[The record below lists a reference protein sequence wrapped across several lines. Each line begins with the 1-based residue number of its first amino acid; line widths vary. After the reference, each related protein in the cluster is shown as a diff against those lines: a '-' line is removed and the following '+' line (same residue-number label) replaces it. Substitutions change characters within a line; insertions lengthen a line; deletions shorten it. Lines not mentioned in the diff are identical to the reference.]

1 MERSNVEAYD
11 MGDMKK
17 REREKSIPWVELV
30 DRQDPSRKTAP
41 VATYVFDDG
50 RRVFYKPRKK

>member
-1 MERSNVEAYD
+1 MERSNVETYD
-11 MGDMKK
+11 MGNIKK
-17 REREKSIPWVELV
+17 KERETSIPWIDLV
-30 DRQDPSRKTAP
+30 DRNDPSRRTAP

>member
-1 MERSNVEAYD
+1 

>member
-1 MERSNVEAYD
+1 VETYD
-11 MGDMKK
+11 MGNLKK
-17 REREKSIPWVELV
+17 KERETSIPWIDLV
-30 DRQDPSRKTAP
+30 DRSDPSRRTAP